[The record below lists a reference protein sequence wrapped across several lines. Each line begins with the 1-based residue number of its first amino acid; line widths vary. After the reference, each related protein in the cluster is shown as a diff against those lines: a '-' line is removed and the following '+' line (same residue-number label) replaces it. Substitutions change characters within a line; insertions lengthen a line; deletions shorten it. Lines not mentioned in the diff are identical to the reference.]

1 MARIEITRHEW
12 KKFRQMCCEGIHQDG
27 KWKTGAEK
35 DAVKHTIKEAFLLV
49 LCV

>member
-1 MARIEITRHEW
+1 MNGKNSDKRAV
-12 KKFRQMCCEGIHQDG
+12 CEGIHQDG
-27 KWKTGAEK
+27 KPKTGAEK